1 MAGYTTGSMAD
12 AHEGNWDAPGDGSG
26 RARMDRRSL
35 PGHRFGDHG
44 VVYGSMGSRF
54 MRLRFAPEDIATLA
68 KVDWRPSAPRVSLD
82 PDTGMVELVS
92 PRAGHEN
99 CVGGARRLVDEIA
112 AANGLDIAGL
122 RHMRWRRPQDPGCS
136 GWEAD
141 ECFYIGKRARA
152 FRESIRNPPDDGRT
166 PDGRDLSVAVTPPEL
181 VIEVE
186 RVWGD
191 ESRPDIWREVGVREM
206 WRFDKVGNGLSVD
219 ILDLQAE
226 GGSTSVEASA
236 VLPLCTLQ
244 FILDGVD
251 FGRRGDHA
259 GLSALVAEVRRA
271 VTPEDDGPAA

>member
-1 MAGYTTGSMAD
+1 
-12 AHEGNWDAPGDGSG
+12 
-26 RARMDRRSL
+26 
-35 PGHRFGDHG
+35 
-44 VVYGSMGSRF
+44 